1 MEFIKVGFA
10 NPLIIQQI
18 AIGESYNPGSVSS
31 VYAYDKSGNETEV
44 YTFNSRPIGEEG
56 RLLNIFINPT
66 SFEVVAIKVELD
78 GRAVPGYNSLDAIG
92 ISDSE
97 VPINVEGLIKV
108 AENLS
113 EALEAER
120 LSPAVNSE
128 VSEFRPHLN
137 FRQP

>member
-10 NPLIIQQI
+10 NPMIIQQI
-18 AIGESYNPGSVSS
+18 AIGESYNPGSVAS

-97 VPINVEGLIKV
+97 VPINVDALIKGC
-108 AENLS
+108 
-113 EALEAER
+113 R
-120 LSPAVNSE
+120 K
-128 VSEFRPHLN
+128 FK
-137 FRQP
+137 